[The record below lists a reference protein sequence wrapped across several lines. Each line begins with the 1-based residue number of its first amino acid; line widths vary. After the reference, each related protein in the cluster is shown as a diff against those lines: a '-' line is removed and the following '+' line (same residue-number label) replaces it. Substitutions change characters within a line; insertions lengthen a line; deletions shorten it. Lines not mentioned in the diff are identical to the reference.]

1 MNLTKI
7 ILIPSVGRV
16 NRSRSSV
23 YSSGMEYFRSFLR
36 VIGLLVDAKVDFIS
50 ELPLEVSQMILR
62 QLDPQSL
69 LCAAQVSSKW
79 LYVCRDDKS
88 LRQTA
93 RHHMQR
99 AMRVINERFSGAAVG
114 DSTTIP
120 HKDLPVPALVRRC
133 VPFVGTKTG
142 DVRRISRNAVHSL
155 KKSSS
160 VTTNRSKC
168 IRL

>member
-1 MNLTKI
+1 MNLTVI
-7 ILIPSVGRV
+7 ILLPTVGRV

-23 YSSGMEYFRSFLR
+23 YSSSMEYFRSFLR
-36 VIGLLVDAKVDFIS
+36 VIGLLEDEKVDFIS
-50 ELPLEVSQMILR
+50 ELPLEVSLLILR

-79 LYVCRDDKS
+79 LYVCRADKS

-93 RHHMQR
+93 RHHVQR
-99 AMRVINERFSGAAVG
+99 ATRVIKDRFSGTAVG
-114 DSTTIP
+114 DSNTLL
-120 HKDLPVPALVRRC
+120 HKDLPTPALVRRC

-142 DVRRISRNAVHSL
+142 AVRRISRNTVHSL
-155 KKSSS
+155 EKSNS
-160 VTTNRSKC
+160 VTSSRSKC